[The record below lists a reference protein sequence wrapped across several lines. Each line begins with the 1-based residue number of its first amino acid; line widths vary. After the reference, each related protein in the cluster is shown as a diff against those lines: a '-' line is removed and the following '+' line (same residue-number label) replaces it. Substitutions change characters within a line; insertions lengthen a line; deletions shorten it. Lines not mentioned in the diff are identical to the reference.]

1 MFLNYIKNYFVKNK
15 LKNSELNSKTE
26 IGLEKVKTIGLI
38 VDETNFS
45 NTSDLINRL
54 VLDGFSKN
62 DIKVI
67 VYKNKIDTKQQYDN
81 HTFGYNVM
89 HWNGKISDTT
99 VNEFMQTEFDLLISY
114 YDTEKPLLVLITNN
128 SKSKFKVGFS
138 SIDSKWNHLM
148 INTSVKKHDV
158 FVYELIKYLK
168 ILKKIES

>member
-1 MFLNYIKNYFVKNK
+1 
-15 LKNSELNSKTE
+15 
-26 IGLEKVKTIGLI
+26 
-38 VDETNFS
+38 
-45 NTSDLINRL
+45 
-54 VLDGFSKN
+54 
-62 DIKVI
+62 
-67 VYKNKIDTKQQYDN
+67 
-81 HTFGYNVM
+81 
-89 HWNGKISDTT
+89 
-99 VNEFMQTEFDLLISY
+99 MQTEFDLLISY